1 MSGYLGATPHSPTI
15 AISLSTLEL
24 YRRLRLR
31 KPSLSVEAFTKVLC
45 DLYHVRIFYILLSV
59 VLDIELSGLIAGDI
73 VPRLLMLSTSI
84 SQSTATLMFKYR
96 RPLDVIPKAGVC
108 LMHVHHART
117 RYVINDTV
125 TNINILM

>member
-1 MSGYLGATPHSPTI
+1 LSGYLGATPHSPTI